1 MHLHDVW
8 FVLIAVLWTGYFFLE
23 GFDFGI
29 GVLTKLVARDR
40 TERRVL
46 INTIGPVWDGNEVW
60 LLSAG
65 GATFAAFP
73 DWYATLFSGFYLPLL
88 IILVCLIVRG
98 VAFEYRAKRPDER
111 WQRNWE
117 HAIFWTSLLPAFL
130 WGVAFADITHGVK
143 IDAHKEYVGGFW
155 DLLTPYALLGGLV
168 TLTLFTFHGAV
179 FASLK
184 TVGPIR
190 QRSRAFAAGVGALA
204 AVLAV
209 AFLVWT
215 QAASGNGRSLV
226 ALVVAVVALLLA
238 LGANAAGRE
247 GWSFAFSGVTIAS
260 AVALLFLSLFPDV
273 MPSSLDSAW
282 SLTVTNASATP
293 YTLKIMTWCA
303 GIATPL
309 VLLYQGW
316 TYWVFRKRIGTQ
328 HIAGGLPQ
336 PAVAG
341 AAAGAVALPAARA
354 EGSSAADEAR

>member
-29 GVLTKLVARDR
+29 GVLTKLLARDR

-60 LLSAG
+60 LLTAG

-98 VAFEYRAKRPDER
+98 VAFEYRAKREDER
-111 WQRNWE
+111 WQRSWE
-117 HAIFWTSLLPAFL
+117 HAIFWTSLLPAVL
-130 WGVAFADITHGVK
+130 WGVAFANIVRGVK
-143 IDAHKEYVGGFW
+143 IDANKEYVGGFFA
-155 DLLTPYALLGGLV
+155 LLNGYALLGGAV

-184 TVGPIR
+184 TLGPIR
-190 QRSRAFAAGVGALA
+190 ERARATATRLGVVVT
-204 AVLAV
+204 VLATV
-209 AFLVWT
+209 FLIWT
-215 QAASGNGRSLV
+215 QLHTGNGRSLV
-226 ALVVAVVALLLA
+226 ALIVALAALVAA
-238 LGANAAGRE
+238 LGANVAGRE
-247 GWSFAFSGVTIAS
+247 GWSFAFSGVTIA
-260 AVALLFLSLFPDV
+260 AVMAMFFLTLFPDV
-273 MPSSLDSAW
+273 MPSSLDPAW
-282 SLTVTNASATP
+282 SLTVGNASATP
-293 YTLKIMTWCA
+293 YTLRIMTWCA

-328 HIAGGLPQ
+328 HIAE
-336 PAVAG
+336 
-341 AAAGAVALPAARA
+341 AAH
-354 EGSSAADEAR
+354 